1 VKAGAR
7 AFKFSPL
14 SFLNLMSQITSLTV
28 LKYKGFAN
36 KFWALSMMQ
45 FGHKYMSSVKGLSFY
60 KLMGSGKDNFNP
72 LPDWKVYAVLQVWEG
87 KSFAQEFFENHKL
100 SQLYQKH
107 TETMEVIY
115 LESIQAR
122 GEWNGKNP
130 FESSVKAKDI
140 DESDQIAV
148 ITRASIKAKMLL
160 KFWKYVPESQKP
172 LENAG
177 GLLYTKGFGELP
189 FVEMATFSIWENM
202 DSLQDYAYR
211 SHEHIKA
218 IQKTRQLDWYS
229 EELFSRFR
237 LQEKVILKGD

>member
-1 VKAGAR
+1 
-7 AFKFSPL
+7 
-14 SFLNLMSQITSLTV
+14 MSQITTLTV
-28 LKYKGFAN
+28 LTYKGFSD

-45 FGHKYMSSVKGLSFY
+45 FGHSYMKSVKGQSFY

-72 LPDWKVYAVLQVWEG
+72 FPDWKVYAVLQVWKD
-87 KSFAQEFFENHKL
+87 KSYAEDFFESHKL

-107 TETMEVIY
+107 ADKMEVLY

-122 GEWNGKNP
+122 GKWNGENP
-130 FESSVKAKDI
+130 FQSVVNPKDI
-140 DESDQIAV
+140 GKNDQIAV
-148 ITRASIKAKMLL
+148 ITRASIKTKMLF

-172 LENAG
+172 LQKAT

-189 FVEMATFSIWENM
+189 FVEMATFSVWEN
-202 DSLQDYAYR
+202 SENLQAYAYH

-218 IQKTRQLDWYS
+218 IQKTRTLDWYS

-237 LQEKVILKGD
+237 LQEKVILKEN